1 MKKAS
6 SGTIILVVTTI
17 AVIGVLGLL
26 LLKKPLVVA
35 PPIGGKDTTPPPP
48 SNDIASKIVN
58 AGKSVGDI
66 ISGAFTNVLS
76 VGDLQKG
83 ANQYELYA
91 INTTG
96 DNLNVRSTP
105 SLKGAIVAQLESFV
119 SIFAR
124 PSNVK
129 GWSEVSND
137 KNSILG
143 YVSTQYLRKL

>member
-6 SGTIILVVTTI
+6 SGTIILVVSTI
-17 AVIGVLGLL
+17 AVIGVLGFL
-26 LLKKPLVVA
+26 LLKKPPMVA
-35 PPIGGKDTTPPPP
+35 PPTGKDTTPPPP
-48 SNDIASKIVN
+48 SNDVSNKIIN

-66 ISGAFTNVLS
+66 ISGTITNVLN
-76 VGDLQKG
+76 VGDLKKG

-96 DNLNVRSTP
+96 DNLNVRSKP
-105 SLKGAIVAQLESFV
+105 SSKGAIVTQLESFV

>member
-6 SGTIILVVTTI
+6 KGTIILVVSTI
-17 AVIGVLGLL
+17 AVIGVLGFL
-26 LLKKPLVVA
+26 LLKKPPMVT
-35 PPIGGKDTTPPPP
+35 PPTGKDTTPPPP
-48 SNDIASKIVN
+48 SNDVANKIFN

-66 ISGAFTNVLS
+66 ISGAVTNVLS
-76 VGDLQKG
+76 VGDLKKG

-105 SLKGAIVAQLESFV
+105 SLKGAIVTQLESFV

>member
-6 SGTIILVVTTI
+6 SGTIILVVSTI

-26 LLKKPLVVA
+26 LLKKPPMVT
-35 PPIGGKDTTPPPP
+35 PPTGKDTTPPPP
-48 SNDIASKIVN
+48 SNDVANKIFN

-66 ISGAFTNVLS
+66 ISGAVTNVLS

-91 INTTG
+91 INTSG

-105 SLKGAIVAQLESFV
+105 SLKGAIVTQLESFV

>member
-6 SGTIILVVTTI
+6 NGTIILVVSTI
-17 AVIGVLGLL
+17 AVIGVLGFL
-26 LLKKPLVVA
+26 LLKKPPMVT
-35 PPIGGKDTTPPPP
+35 PPTGKDTTPPPP
-48 SNDIASKIVN
+48 SNDVANKIFN

-66 ISGAFTNVLS
+66 ISGAVTNVLS
-76 VGDLQKG
+76 VGDLKKG

-105 SLKGAIVAQLESFV
+105 SLKGAIVTQLESFV

>member
-17 AVIGVLGLL
+17 AVISVLGFL
-26 LLKKPLVVA
+26 LLKKPPMVA
-35 PPIGGKDTTPPPP
+35 PPTGKDTTPPP
-48 SNDIASKIVN
+48 SNDVASKIFN

-66 ISGAFTNVLS
+66 ISGAVTNVLN
-76 VGDLQKG
+76 VGDLKKG

-96 DNLNVRSTP
+96 DNLNVRSKP
-105 SLKGAIVAQLESFV
+105 SSKGAIVTQLESFV

>member
-26 LLKKPLVVA
+26 LLKKPPVVA
-35 PPIGGKDTTPPPP
+35 PPIGKDTTPPPP
-48 SNDIASKIVN
+48 SNDIASKIFN

-66 ISGAFTNVLS
+66 ISGAVTNVLS

-105 SLKGAIVAQLESFV
+105 SLKGTIVTQLESFV

-137 KNSILG
+137 KNSLLG

>member
-6 SGTIILVVTTI
+6 SGTIILVVSTI
-17 AVIGVLGLL
+17 AVIGVLGFL
-26 LLKKPLVVA
+26 LLKKPKVVA
-35 PPIGGKDTTPPPP
+35 PPTGKDTTPPPP
-48 SNDIASKIVN
+48 SNDVSNKIIN

-66 ISGAFTNVLS
+66 ISGTITNVLN
-76 VGDLQKG
+76 VGDLKKG

-96 DNLNVRSTP
+96 DNLNVRSKP
-105 SLKGAIVAQLESFV
+105 SSKGAIVTQLESFV

>member
-26 LLKKPLVVA
+26 LLKKPPMVA
-35 PPIGGKDTTPPPP
+35 PPTGKDTIPPP
-48 SNDIASKIVN
+48 SNDVASKIFN

-66 ISGAFTNVLS
+66 ISGTITNVLS
-76 VGDLQKG
+76 VGDLKKG

-96 DNLNVRSTP
+96 DNLNVRSKP
-105 SLKGAIVAQLESFV
+105 SSKGAIVTQLESFV